1 MTMPTNQDWFNSCNY
16 IQNFLIKKSM
26 SLLFKPKKEGNSA
39 PKFRAVELKVPS
51 LAKVEDGE
59 IFDDLDDDS
68 DFQVGARVAS
78 AEITD
83 MVRKSQIMDL
93 NKSN

>member
-1 MTMPTNQDWFNSCNY
+1 MPIDTY
-16 IQNFLIKKSM
+16 
-26 SLLFKPKKEGNSA
+26 KESNSA

-93 NKSN
+93 NKSNWLAVQSNQFAKTVNAPIFSLFISS

>member
-1 MTMPTNQDWFNSCNY
+1 MIHIIWAISYNIETN
-16 IQNFLIKKSM
+16 
-26 SLLFKPKKEGNSA
+26 KEGNSA

-59 IFDDLDDDS
+59 IFDDLDDET

>member
-1 MTMPTNQDWFNSCNY
+1 MAHVIVEMFIETDS
-16 IQNFLIKKSM
+16 
-26 SLLFKPKKEGNSA
+26 EGNSA

-93 NKSN
+93 NKSNWLAVQSESIFNLPKL

>member
-1 MTMPTNQDWFNSCNY
+1 MYRTEKFFKMPTE
-16 IQNFLIKKSM
+16 
-26 SLLFKPKKEGNSA
+26 EGNKRREA
-39 PKFRAVELKVPS
+39 AM
-51 LAKVEDGE
+51 AKYGQVLGE
-59 IFDDLDDDS
+59 IFDDLDDDT